1 MPPKQRQHRQD
12 EDDEFVFDED
22 VDQML
27 MPPVRRVAQPRGVA
41 VQERVNQRR
50 AGLQLE
56 QRPPA
61 GGRARY
67 ANGRIIR
74 ARTWIAVV
82 RGRQNQVLLHGHL
95 IGQPVPGTRATLSY
109 MCGQIELGQT
119 PGQRHAGFHWQGY
132 LEFSDNVSAFEIMNF
147 FGWNPGDVHL
157 EPRFGSQ
164 QDAIDYTRKETTQVA
179 EIDDHLPL
187 HQQDPQSWK
196 EAGQPHPPNVAAAWQ
211 HMRQVVMNG
220 AGMMDMLQGDIH
232 QFRLLVQYNNGIR
245 NIIQAVENDDGDEM
259 RDVKVI
265 VYYGEPR
272 SGKSGTVYRRHAFK
286 EIFKRGQAAAQHYTG
301 YNKQKVLLIDDLP
314 LGQADCPMSIGDLQN
329 ALDPYPM
336 SLNAKHTQHR
346 ARWDTVYICT
356 NLPPSQWFPR
366 ADRVVHQSILERIHE
381 MWRFTKT
388 EVILEKG
395 PGDFPPI
402 PDPKL
407 PNQPRIVRVPDAVAA
422 PAAPAQV
429 QPPVEAHG
437 PAVAAIDE
445 NALNRAMCD
454 KLSELI
460 DRIPYKSFHTLV
472 DHPEVRNMFSKC

>member
-1 MPPKQRQHRQD
+1 MPPKQPQRRV
-12 EDDEFVFDED
+12 EEEEEEFAFEED

-27 MPPVRRVAQPRGVA
+27 MAPVVRRGAQPGRM
-41 VQERVNQRR
+41 NQRR
-50 AGLQLE
+50 DVLQMDAAR
-56 QRPPA
+56 QPV

-82 RGRQNQVLLHGHL
+82 RGRQNQVLLREHL
-95 IGQPVPGTRATLSY
+95 IGQPVPGSRATLSY
-109 MCGQIELGQT
+109 MCGQVELGQT
-119 PGQRHAGFHWQGY
+119 PGQQHAGFHWQGY

-147 FGWNPGDVHL
+147 FGWNPGEVHL

-179 EIDDHLPL
+179 ELDDHLPRE
-187 HQQDPQSWK
+187 QQDPQSWK

-232 QFRLLVQYNNGIR
+232 QFRLLVQYNSGIR
-245 NIIQAVENDDGDEM
+245 NLIQAVENDDGDEL

-356 NLPPSQWFPR
+356 NLPPSLWFPR
-366 ADRVVHQSILERIHE
+366 ADRVVHQSILERISE
-381 MWRFTKT
+381 MWKFTKT

-407 PNQPRIVRVPDAVAA
+407 PNQPRIVRVPDPVPV

-429 QPPVEAHG
+429 QAPQEPHGPAPPVE
-437 PAVAAIDE
+437 E
-445 NALNRAMCD
+445 NALSRAICD
-454 KLSELI
+454 KMDELI
-460 DRIPYKSFHTLV
+460 RRFPEKSFHSLV
-472 DHPEVRNMFSKC
+472 DHQEVKRLFNRY